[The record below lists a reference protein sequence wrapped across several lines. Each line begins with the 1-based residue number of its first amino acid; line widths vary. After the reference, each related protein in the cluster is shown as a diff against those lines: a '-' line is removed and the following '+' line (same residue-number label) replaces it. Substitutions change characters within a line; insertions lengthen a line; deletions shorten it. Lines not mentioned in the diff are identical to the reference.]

1 MTDRLI
7 GRAEMAEQASRMHC
21 KCQVVELFKACDKYD
36 VVGLLRECIHV
47 FHKITKARH
56 VAYLLMVPPP
66 GPTAFRKIIV

>member
-1 MTDRLI
+1 MT
-7 GRAEMAEQASRMHC
+7 C
-21 KCQVVELFKACDKYD
+21 CNCQVVELFKACDKYD

-66 GPTAFRKIIV
+66 LLDTHAI